1 MVKILELKI
10 MDKENNCYAS
20 FEDTSSVNAV
30 YEGEYNKGDK
40 IFVSSD
46 SNFLAVRLD
55 EAMCESIV
63 YVPNGSFYY
72 EIPFDL
78 ERSSCYEPNAFF
90 GNAHKMSARIPS
102 DEEIYSYRM
111 ISRNSHDLKRGENC
125 YPHTSA
131 NFVTR
136 DEPCFYERNAI
147 DGICDN
153 SGHGNF
159 PYHSWAGGAR
169 EDILY
174 TMDFGKEVAV
184 DKIVFY
190 LRAQFPHDTYWKSL
204 DIEFD
209 DKSTVSANFLKTAD
223 AQTVTFDTKK
233 TRYIRLVNFKQATFP
248 LSWAAL
254 SQIEVYGK
262 YTK

>member
-1 MVKILELKI
+1 MELKI
-10 MDKENNCYAS
+10 LDFENKTKGS
-20 FEDTSSVNAV
+20 FKGETSVNAV
-30 YEGEYNKGDK
+30 YENEYAKGDK
-40 IFVSSD
+40 IFIKSD
-46 SNFLAVRLD
+46 SLFLAIRLD
-55 EAMCESIV
+55 KSMCESIV
-63 YVPNGSFYY
+63 YVPNGSFCY

-78 ERSSCYEPNAFF
+78 ERTSCYEPGAFSDF
-90 GNAHKMSARIPS
+90 KHEISARIPS
-102 DEEIYSYRM
+102 DEEIYSYRI
-111 ISRNSHDLKRGENC
+111 ISKNSHDLKRAKDY

-169 EDILY
+169 EDILF
-174 TMDFGKEVAV
+174 TMDFGKEVLI

-209 DKSTVSANFLKTAD
+209 DKTKVSASFLKTAD
-223 AQTVTFDTKK
+223 AQTVTFDEKK
-233 TRYIRLVNFKQATFP
+233 TRYLRLVNFKQATFP

-262 YTK
+262 YTR